1 MAKTIQIAENGMIV
15 NVVMVDDAAT
25 ISKNGKRID
34 WDGDGLDAP
43 PGATFMAV
51 EDTQIGWLL
60 KNGAFTAP
68 PEPDAPPSRPL
79 VRLPKAELW
88 RRATNEEAEAIDN
101 AFAAAA
107 VRLRRIFEATQH
119 LDTRE
124 ADYPALRAVIVTAL
138 GKKRAGEI
146 LALSE

>member
-15 NVVMVDDAAT
+15 NVILVDDAAT
-25 ISKNGKRID
+25 ITKSGKCIE
-34 WDGDGLDAP
+34 WDGDGIDAA

-51 EDTQIGWLL
+51 EGAQIGWLL
-60 KNGAFTAP
+60 KNGVLVATPEPEAP
-68 PEPDAPPSRPL
+68 PAPPL

-88 RRATNEEAEAIDN
+88 RRVTNEEAEAIDN

-107 VRLRRIFEATQH
+107 LRLRRIFEAVQH

-124 ADYPALRAVIVTAL
+124 ADYPALQAVIVTAL
-138 GKKRAGEI
+138 GKKRAGEV
-146 LALSE
+146 LAPSE